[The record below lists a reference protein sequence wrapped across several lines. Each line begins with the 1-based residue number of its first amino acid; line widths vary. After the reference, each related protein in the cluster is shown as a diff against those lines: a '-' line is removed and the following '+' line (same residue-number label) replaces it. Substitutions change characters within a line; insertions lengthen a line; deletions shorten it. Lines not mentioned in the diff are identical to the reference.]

1 MTMSVQ
7 QPDKGRLVDLR
18 RSVDKP
24 VDILYF
30 HPFYMVSQSVEN

>member
-18 RSVDKP
+18 SVDKA